1 MLYNYLKICYNIY
14 NETMENYN
22 KYNQR
27 LLNILSI
34 YLNDFSNL
42 IKKEEV
48 EEIKKIGLDEE
59 MAVKILFA
67 SYLGLDIND
76 NEEDKELYHEYFD
89 EMLKKDDENNYINN
103 PYYHNISLTSS
114 KFENWEIKKDKYEAY
129 KMFVRDDMIKDFKG
143 KIIPQIGYFN
153 KDFYF
158 DAIYQD
164 DRLWMSISPN
174 EINSMKKDIED
185 AFGNVV
191 TLGLGMGYFAYMVSL
206 KENVEKVIVVEKDIN
221 VIKLFKAQILPKF
234 SKGVQDKITIINE
247 DAYEYLKHLQ
257 DIDYVFVDIYH
268 DVSDGKEVY
277 NKISKIEKQY
287 PNVIFR
293 YWIAKTIKLYL

>member
-1 MLYNYLKICYNIY
+1 
-14 NETMENYN
+14 MENYN

-129 KMFVRDDMIKDFKG
+129 QMFVRDDMIKDFKG

-191 TLGLGMGYFAYMVSL
+191 TLGLGMGYFAYMVAL

-234 SKGVQDKITIINE
+234 SKDVQDKITIINE

>member
-1 MLYNYLKICYNIY
+1 
-14 NETMENYN
+14 MENYN

-48 EEIKKIGLDEE
+48 EEIKKIVLDEE

-103 PYYHNISLTSS
+103 PYYHNIFLTSS
-114 KFENWEIKKDKYEAY
+114 KFENWKIKKDKYEAY
-129 KMFVRDDMIKDFKG
+129 QMFVRDDMIKDFKG

-191 TLGLGMGYFAYMVSL
+191 TLGLGMGYFAYMVAL

-234 SKGVQDKITIINE
+234 SEDVQDKITIINE

-277 NKISKIEKQY
+277 SKISKIEKQY